1 MPDVVI
7 HAEFGRGVRQA
18 LPDAV
23 RSVLEDAPWTFAL
36 FGPDVWFMYQPW
48 KRREG
53 RGRRMHTTRPGA
65 FLMALAD
72 RAASLSAPDA
82 LFSYLAGF
90 LCHYALDAAAHPY
103 VVYKTEWETKLPR
116 GHMSFEHS
124 LDYREL
130 LRTSRW
136 NGRHPVT
143 SSFLPRCRLPES
155 VRPDIDAVFRE
166 VYGWKNCWKG
176 LNAAWKRFRLTYR
189 VIENP
194 NGWFTRLAR
203 LSGNARLKSLTYTLS
218 HFNDADVENESHAQW
233 HHSHDESIV
242 STASFADLRKQ
253 ALEKALEMIGAA
265 YRYVYHEGITREE
278 LAGIIGSRSY
288 LSGLPADDPRNL
300 RIPSLLPP
308 QSAEKLPGGGRV

>member
-1 MPDVVI
+1 
-7 HAEFGRGVRQA
+7 
-18 LPDAV
+18 
-23 RSVLEDAPWTFAL
+23 
-36 FGPDVWFMYQPW
+36 
-48 KRREG
+48 
-53 RGRRMHTTRPGA
+53 
-65 FLMALAD
+65 
-72 RAASLSAPDA
+72 
-82 LFSYLAGF
+82 
-90 LCHYALDAAAHPY
+90 
-103 VVYKTEWETKLPR
+103 
-116 GHMSFEHS
+116 MSFEHS

-176 LNAAWKRFRLTYR
+176 LNAAWKRFRLTYQ

>member
-1 MPDVVI
+1 MGN
-7 HAEFGRGVRQA
+7 H
-18 LPDAV
+18 
-23 RSVLEDAPWTFAL
+23 
-36 FGPDVWFMYQPW
+36 
-48 KRREG
+48 
-53 RGRRMHTTRPGA
+53 
-65 FLMALAD
+65 
-72 RAASLSAPDA
+72 
-82 LFSYLAGF
+82 
-90 LCHYALDAAAHPY
+90 
-103 VVYKTEWETKLPR
+103 
-116 GHMSFEHS
+116 
-124 LDYREL
+124 
-130 LRTSRW
+130 
-136 NGRHPVT
+136 
-143 SSFLPRCRLPES
+143 
-155 VRPDIDAVFRE
+155 FRE